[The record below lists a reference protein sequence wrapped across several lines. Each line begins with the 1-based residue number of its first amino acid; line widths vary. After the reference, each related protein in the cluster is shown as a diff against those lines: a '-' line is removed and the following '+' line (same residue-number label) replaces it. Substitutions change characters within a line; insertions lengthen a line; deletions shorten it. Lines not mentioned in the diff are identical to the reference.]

1 MGSAMRLAPR
11 LLRLIVGLPIVASPA
26 TALLTS
32 TSSTAADNA
41 AATSAQGSFRTL
53 TPVPRAAV
61 PRWTDRAALEQA
73 SASDP
78 IVDPAVELAAWSN
91 HSRPA
96 VNAAASRAISAT
108 PQGRETAPGRKGPMF
123 RGYELQLPTTLFG
136 RRKAKPA
143 ATHAANAQRMAQRQP
158 SSGQTRLPFQRT
170 SAATTHAAT
179 PSQRSMLNN
188 ASPTT
193 PPASRYHGGQPIQA
207 MHSAMDNSAGLRPVP
222 PASQVTGP
230 VPTPYTQPAVAKE
243 PAAPTEDANSPA
255 RKLAAQAHEWSA
267 SAETDVEFTRIIE
280 TCRRAGASQPGPS
293 VEKYVNELTA
303 WALNRRGQLKADAGQ
318 AREAMLDFDDAL
330 RADPKCWRASHNR
343 GMLLAQAGRFEKA
356 FDDFSRTI
364 EINPEFAKAYSNRAA
379 LLVVAGKLSGALA
392 DYGRAVDLDP
402 NLAIAHRGRGR
413 VCHLLGRLDDAIEH
427 YDAAVQLAPEDAY
440 AIASRADLLTDMGR
454 YVDAD
459 DDYNRAIEIDPE
471 SAHAYSGSAWLLA
484 TCPESSIRNPELA
497 MERARTAMELSGK
510 QDALCFDTL
519 AAAQASAGDFDAATK
534 SVRQAIELA
543 STDERDVY
551 RDRLAMYQHA
561 KPYRIAP
568 VRQVTQAS
576 YEE

>member
-1 MGSAMRLAPR
+1 
-11 LLRLIVGLPIVASPA
+11 
-26 TALLTS
+26 
-32 TSSTAADNA
+32 
-41 AATSAQGSFRTL
+41 
-53 TPVPRAAV
+53 
-61 PRWTDRAALEQA
+61 
-73 SASDP
+73 
-78 IVDPAVELAAWSN
+78 
-91 HSRPA
+91 
-96 VNAAASRAISAT
+96 
-108 PQGRETAPGRKGPMF
+108 
-123 RGYELQLPTTLFG
+123 
-136 RRKAKPA
+136 
-143 ATHAANAQRMAQRQP
+143 
-158 SSGQTRLPFQRT
+158 
-170 SAATTHAAT
+170 
-179 PSQRSMLNN
+179 
-188 ASPTT
+188 
-193 PPASRYHGGQPIQA
+193 
-207 MHSAMDNSAGLRPVP
+207 MHSAMANNVGLHSARP
-222 PASQVTGP
+222 ATQATGP
-230 VPTPYTQPAVAKE
+230 IPAPHTPPTVAKE
-243 PAAPTEDANSPA
+243 ATAPTDDPNSPA

-267 SAETDVEFTRIIE
+267 TAETEVEFTRIIE
-280 TCRRAGASQPGPS
+280 TCRRARASQPGPS
-293 VEKYVNELTA
+293 VEQYVNELTA

-330 RADPKCWRASHNR
+330 RADSKCWRANHNR
-343 GMLLAQAGRFEKA
+343 GVLLAQSGKFEKA

-364 EINPEFAKAYSNRAA
+364 EINPEFAKAYSNRGA

-413 VCHLLGRLDDAIEH
+413 VCHLLGRLDEAIEH

-440 AIASRADLLTDMGR
+440 AIASRADLLTDLGR
-454 YVDAD
+454 YVDAN

-471 SAHAYSGSAWLLA
+471 STHAYSGSAWLLA

-510 QDALCFDTL
+510 KDALCFDTL
-519 AAAQASAGDFDAATK
+519 AAAQASAGDFEAATK

-543 STDERDVY
+543 STGERDVF